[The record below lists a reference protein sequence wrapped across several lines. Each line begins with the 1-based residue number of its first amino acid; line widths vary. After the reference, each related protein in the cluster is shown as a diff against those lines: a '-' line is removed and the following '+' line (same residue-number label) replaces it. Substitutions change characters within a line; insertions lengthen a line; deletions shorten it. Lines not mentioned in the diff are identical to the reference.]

1 MAKTFKLAL
10 NAGHGMHTE
19 GKRCMKSLDPSETRE
34 WWLNQRVA
42 NYVQEAAKQYDG
54 FGVLRTDDTTGAE
67 DVRLSTRCAAANN
80 YGANLYLSLH
90 HNAGINGG
98 RGGGVV
104 AYCARGSTIG
114 APWRDALYAAVVGAG
129 GLAGNRAEPRTEKN
143 FDELVGTSMAAVLIE
158 CGFMDSSTD
167 VPIILSE
174 SYSKA
179 IGYAIA
185 ECIASRVGLAKKV
198 QASQSQAHAVTAEQ
212 VQQIAKGEAGNAVS
226 NLMSSA
232 KTGDKHNAYAE
243 AAANWANDNG
253 LIQGDGNGNYA
264 WTKPMT
270 RQEMVTLLYRYHQW
284 ANK

>member
-10 NAGHGMHTE
+10 NAGHGMYTE
-19 GKRCMKSLDPSETRE
+19 GKRCMRSLDPNETRE

-54 FGVLRTDDTTGAE
+54 FGILRTDDTTGQE
-67 DVRLSTRCAAANN
+67 DVRLSARCGAANS

-104 AYCARGSTIG
+104 AFCARGSTVG

-129 GLAGNRAEPRTEKN
+129 GLTGNRAEPRTEKN

-158 CGFMDSSTD
+158 CGFMDSPTD

-174 SYSKA
+174 AYAKA

-185 ECIASRVGLAKKV
+185 ECIATRAGLAKKV
-198 QASQSQAHAVTAEQ
+198 QAGQPQASTVTAEQ
-212 VQQIAKGEAGNAVS
+212 VQQIAKGEAGAAVS
-226 NLMSSA
+226 GLMSSA
-232 KTGDKHNAYAE
+232 GTGDNHNAYAE
-243 AAANWANDNG
+243 AATDWAKDNG

>member
-10 NAGHGMHTE
+10 NAGHGMYTE
-19 GKRCMKSLDPSETRE
+19 GKRCMKSLDPGETRE

-54 FGVLRTDDTTGAE
+54 FDILRTDDTTGQE
-67 DVRLSTRCAAANN
+67 DVTLSARCAAANR

-104 AYCARGSTIG
+104 AFCARGSTIG

-129 GLAGNRAEPRTEKN
+129 GLAGNRADPRTEKN

-174 SYSKA
+174 AYAKA
-179 IGYAIA
+179 IGYAVA
-185 ECIASRVGLAKKV
+185 ECIASRAGLAKKV
-198 QASQSQAHAVTAEQ
+198 QQPEATSVTAEQ
-212 VQQIAKGEAGNAVS
+212 VQQIAKSEAGAAV
-226 NLMSSA
+226 NELMSSA
-232 KTGDKHNAYAE
+232 RTGDKHNAYAE
-243 AAANWANDNG
+243 AATDWAKDNG

-264 WTKPMT
+264 WTKPMS
-270 RQEMVTLLYRYHQW
+270 RQEMVTLLYRYHQF
-284 ANK
+284 ASK

>member
-10 NAGHGMHTE
+10 NAGHGMYTE

-42 NYVQEAAKQYDG
+42 NYVQEAAKQYEG
-54 FGVLRTDDTTGAE
+54 FDILRTDDTTGAE

-104 AYCARGSTIG
+104 AFCARGSTVG

-158 CGFMDSSTD
+158 CGFMDSPTD

-174 SYSKA
+174 SYAKA

-185 ECIASRVGLAKKV
+185 ECIASRVGLAKKA
-198 QASQSQAHAVTAEQ
+198 QPAAPTASAVTAEQ
-212 VQQIAKGEAGNAVS
+212 VQQIAKDEADAAVS
-226 NLMSSA
+226 GLMSGTGS
-232 KTGDKHNAYAE
+232 GDKHNAYAD
-243 AAANWANDNG
+243 AATTWAKETG
-253 LIQGDGNGNYA
+253 LIQGIGNGDYA

>member
-1 MAKTFKLAL
+1 MAKIFKLAL
-10 NAGHGMHTE
+10 NAGHGMYTE
-19 GKRCMKSLDPSETRE
+19 GKRCMKSLDPGETRE

-42 NYVQEAAKQYDG
+42 NYVQEAAKQYEG
-54 FGVLRTDDTTGAE
+54 FGILRTDDATGAE
-67 DVRLSTRCAAANN
+67 DVTLSARCAAANN

-90 HNAGINGG
+90 HNAGVNGG

-104 AYCARGSTIG
+104 AFCARGSTIG

-174 SYSKA
+174 AYAKA

-185 ECIASRVGLAKKV
+185 ECIATRASLAKKA
-198 QASQSQAHAVTAEQ
+198 QQPEAPAVTAEQ
-212 VQQIAKGEAGNAVS
+212 VQQIAKDEAVAAV
-226 NLMSSA
+226 NELMSSA
-232 KTGDKHNAYAE
+232 RTGDKHNAYAE
-243 AAANWANDNG
+243 AATDWAKDNG

-264 WTKPMT
+264 WTKPMS
-270 RQEMVTLLYRYHQW
+270 RQEMVTLLYRYHQF
-284 ANK
+284 ASK

>member
-1 MAKTFKLAL
+1 MAKIFKLAL
-10 NAGHGMHTE
+10 NAGHGMYTE
-19 GKRCMKSLDPSETRE
+19 GKRCMKSLDPGETRE

-42 NYVQEAAKQYDG
+42 NYVQEAAKQYEG
-54 FGVLRTDDTTGAE
+54 FGILRTDDATGAE
-67 DVRLSTRCAAANN
+67 DVTLSARCAAANN

-90 HNAGINGG
+90 HNAGVNGG

-104 AYCARGSTIG
+104 AFCARGSTIG

-129 GLAGNRAEPRTEKN
+129 GLVGNRAEPRTEKN

-174 SYSKA
+174 AYAKA

-185 ECIASRVGLAKKV
+185 ECIATRASLAKKA
-198 QASQSQAHAVTAEQ
+198 QQPEAPAVTAEQ
-212 VQQIAKGEAGNAVS
+212 VQQIAKDEAVAAV
-226 NLMSSA
+226 NELMSSA
-232 KTGDKHNAYAE
+232 RTGDKHNAYAE
-243 AAANWANDNG
+243 AATDWAKDNG

-264 WTKPMT
+264 WTKPMS
-270 RQEMVTLLYRYHQW
+270 RQEMVTLLYRYHQF
-284 ANK
+284 ASK

>member
-1 MAKTFKLAL
+1 VAKTFKLAL
-10 NAGHGMHTE
+10 NAGHGMYTE

-42 NYVQEAAKQYDG
+42 NYVQEAAKQYEG
-54 FGVLRTDDTTGAE
+54 FDILRTDDTTGAE

-104 AYCARGSTIG
+104 AFCARGSTVG

-174 SYSKA
+174 SYAKA

-185 ECIASRVGLAKKV
+185 ECVASRAGLAKKA
-198 QASQSQAHAVTAEQ
+198 QQPETPAVTAEQ
-212 VQQIAKGEAGNAVS
+212 VQQIAKGEAGAAVS
-226 NLMSSA
+226 GLMSSA
-232 KTGDKHNAYAE
+232 GTGDKHNAYAE
-243 AAANWANDNG
+243 TATDWAKDNG

-270 RQEMVTLLYRYHQW
+270 RQEMVTLLYRYHQMTH
-284 ANK
+284 K

>member
-104 AYCARGSTIG
+104 AFCARGSTIG

-167 VPIILSE
+167 VPVILSE
-174 SYSKA
+174 SYAKA
-179 IGYAIA
+179 IGYAVA
-185 ECIASRVGLAKKV
+185 ECIASRAGLAKKAQPAV
-198 QASQSQAHAVTAEQ
+198 PSGTQGLSQ
-212 VQQIAKGEAGNAVS
+212 GEAKA
-226 NLMSSA
+226 MIQSA
-232 KTGDKHNAYAE
+232 IAEDRKSRTFATLDKVPD
-243 AAANWANDNG
+243 WARPTVAKLVG
-253 LIQGDGNGNYA
+253 KGVLQGDEQGLNLSYD
-264 WTKPMT
+264 
-270 RQEMVTLLYRYHQW
+270 LLRILVILDRLG
-284 ANK
+284 KLD

>member
-10 NAGHGMHTE
+10 NAGHGMYTA
-19 GKRCMKSLDPSETRE
+19 GKRCMKSLDPGETRE

-54 FGVLRTDDTTGAE
+54 FEILRTDDTTGAE

-104 AYCARGSTIG
+104 AYCARGSTVG

-174 SYSKA
+174 AYAKA

-185 ECIASRVGLAKKV
+185 ECIATRARLAKKA
-198 QASQSQAHAVTAEQ
+198 QASQSQASTVTAEQ

-243 AAANWANDNG
+243 AATNWAKDNG

-270 RQEMVTLLYRYHQW
+270 RQEMVTLLHRYHQMTH
-284 ANK
+284 K

>member
-10 NAGHGMHTE
+10 NAGHGMYTE
-19 GKRCMKSLDPSETRE
+19 GKRCMRSLDPNETRE

-54 FGVLRTDDTTGAE
+54 FCILRTDDTTGQE
-67 DVRLSTRCAAANN
+67 DVRLSARCRAANS

-104 AYCARGSTIG
+104 AFCARGSTVG

-158 CGFMDSSTD
+158 CGFMDSPTD

-174 SYSKA
+174 AYAKA

-185 ECIASRVGLAKKV
+185 ECIATRAGLAQKV
-198 QASQSQAHAVTAEQ
+198 QADHPQAPAVTAEQ
-212 VQQIAKGEAGNAVS
+212 VQQIAKGEAGAAVS
-226 NLMSSA
+226 GLMSSA
-232 KTGDKHNAYAE
+232 GTGDKHNAYAE
-243 AAANWANDNG
+243 AATNWAKNNG

>member
-1 MAKTFKLAL
+1 
-10 NAGHGMHTE
+10 
-19 GKRCMKSLDPSETRE
+19 MKSLDPSETRE

-42 NYVQEAAKQYDG
+42 NYVQEAAKQYEG
-54 FGVLRTDDTTGAE
+54 FDILRTDDATGAE

-104 AYCARGSTIG
+104 AFCARGSTIG

-174 SYSKA
+174 SYAKA
-179 IGYAIA
+179 IGYAVA
-185 ECIASRVGLAKKV
+185 ECIATRAGLAKKCRLQRPPV
-198 QASQSQAHAVTAEQ
+198 PRA
-212 VQQIAKGEAGNAVS
+212 
-226 NLMSSA
+226 
-232 KTGDKHNAYAE
+232 
-243 AAANWANDNG
+243 
-253 LIQGDGNGNYA
+253 
-264 WTKPMT
+264 
-270 RQEMVTLLYRYHQW
+270 
-284 ANK
+284 